1 MTNISKAIYKNCNVL
16 FNLNIKEIIV
26 YLINILINILLI
38 KLLAFDFSSPSYL
51 FISFIQIFTSLLA
64 HDFFSSSNRDTLTER
79 FISYCFTESSFRLNN
94 ENKSED
100 QICFEINSL
109 KNMIK
114 TLKIYTYSKKI
125 VRGILLTRT

>member
-109 KNMIK
+109 KN
-114 TLKIYTYSKKI
+114 
-125 VRGILLTRT
+125 